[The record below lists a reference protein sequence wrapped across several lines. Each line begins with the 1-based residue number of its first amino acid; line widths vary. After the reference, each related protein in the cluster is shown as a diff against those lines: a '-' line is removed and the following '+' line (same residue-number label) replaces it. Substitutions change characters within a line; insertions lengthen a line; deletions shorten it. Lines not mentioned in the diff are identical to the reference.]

1 MSRARTVH
9 AVSEPL
15 SDQTAVVFPGQGSQT
30 DEMRADVAAERPD
43 LLALAIEV
51 VGDDPFVRVE
61 DGTRF
66 AQPAIYC
73 ASIVGWE
80 RLCAAGVEATALAGH
95 SLGEVAALVAGGA
108 LSAEDGLRLVAVRG
122 RLMQE
127 SGERSGDGSMLA
139 LLGSGAAER
148 AAEVAAPAGL
158 TIAND
163 NAPNQVVLSGS
174 RTAFAGAIET
184 ARGIGLRAL
193 PLPVTGAFHSP
204 AMAGALPELEAT
216 LAEID
221 FRPPAIP
228 VVSSITTAPF
238 DDVRARLADALTQP
252 VRWRE
257 TVLALR
263 DAHGIGRFVET
274 GPGRVL
280 TGLVRRTASD
290 VEAVA
295 AEQLEGVGA

>member
-1 MSRARTVH
+1 
-9 AVSEPL
+9 
-15 SDQTAVVFPGQGSQT
+15 
-30 DEMRADVAAERPD
+30 MRAEVAERRPD

-51 VGDDPFVRVE
+51 VGDDPFARVE

-73 ASIVGWE
+73 ASVVGWE
-80 RLCAAGVEATALAGH
+80 RLREAGVKAAACAGH

-127 SGERSGDGSMLA
+127 SGEHAGDGSMLA
-139 LLGSGAAER
+139 LLGAGAAER
-148 AAEVAAPAGL
+148 AAEVADPAGL
-158 TIAND
+158 TVAND

-174 RTAFAGAIET
+174 RAAFDGAVET
-184 ARGIGLRAL
+184 ARAIGLRAV

-204 AMAGALPELEAT
+204 AMAGALPEFEAALET
-216 LAEID
+216 ID
-221 FRPPAIP
+221 FQPPATP
-228 VVSSITTAPF
+228 VISSITTAPF
-238 DDVRARLADALTQP
+238 DDVRARLAGALTQP

-257 TVLALR
+257 TVVALR
-263 DAHGIGRFVET
+263 DEHGVGRFVET

-280 TGLVRRTASD
+280 TGLVRRSAPD
-290 VEAVA
+290 VEALA
-295 AEQLEGVGA
+295 AEQLESVGA